1 MANSYTAQ
9 RTGRGAALTQARRC
23 RPHSCSTSTS
33 TSNAMPN
40 NSKSSSSL
48 LVRPSSQYWANTS
61 CPGLCR
67 IPAKYAAALPKL
79 LVRKMVKVV
88 TKMANVSGTP
98 TMRSGRDLRLRSGAG
113 MWSSAT
119 WHRPCSPPQT
129 RKVQV
134 GTVPQPADQKGQQQ
148 VGHPRPGNALRLPP
162 VGYTHNP
169 GTTAKG

>member
-79 LVRKMVKVV
+79 LVRKMVKDCN
-88 TKMANVSGTP
+88 KDGKCQRHAHDAQ
-98 TMRSGRDLRLRSGAG
+98 RQEICACAAERA

-119 WHRPCSPPQT
+119 WHRP
-129 RKVQV
+129 VQPTPDKEGPV
-134 GTVPQPADQKGQQQ
+134 GAVPQPADQKGQQQ
-148 VGHPRPGNALRLPP
+148 VGIPPGNALAIAAS
-162 VGYTHNP
+162 GIYT
-169 GTTAKG
+169 

>member
-1 MANSYTAQ
+1 MGTA
-9 RTGRGAALTQARRC
+9 RGCCFSEPGIQKARIGIKAC

-79 LVRKMVKVV
+79 LARKMVKVV

-129 RKVQV
+129 RKVQLAPCHSPLTKKV
-134 GTVPQPADQKGQQQ
+134 SSRLASRRAMP
-148 VGHPRPGNALRLPP
+148 LRLPP
-162 VGYTHNP
+162 SGIYT
-169 GTTAKG
+169 